1 MDHKNFQRLNF
12 ACDNPVSIRPFR
24 YEYSTHANYDQTYSY
39 RDKRP
44 RHKLRIV
51 KWFCGLSLFFFFF
64 PNSFIFRTNFLH
76 LAWNIARI
84 NYAILL
90 QILRSNFSTF
100 QINLFFR
107 HPSYVPLTSL
117 LERPSRNIGSIMC
130 FNSLYVFQYLQI
142 LFLIIPREIFKRFDR
157 SFPHFSSILLDTVLN
172 RYLVKY
178 TACVIA

>member
-90 QILRSNFSTF
+90 QILRSNFPTF

-107 HPSYVPLTSL
+107 HPSYMPLTCFLHPSYIPLRTSL
-117 LERPSRNIGSIMC
+117 AEYWEH
-130 FNSLYVFQYLQI
+130 YVFQFFICLS
-142 LFLIIPREIFKRFDR
+142 IFTNFI
-157 SFPHFSSILLDTVLN
+157 FNHSS
-172 RYLVKY
+172 
-178 TACVIA
+178 